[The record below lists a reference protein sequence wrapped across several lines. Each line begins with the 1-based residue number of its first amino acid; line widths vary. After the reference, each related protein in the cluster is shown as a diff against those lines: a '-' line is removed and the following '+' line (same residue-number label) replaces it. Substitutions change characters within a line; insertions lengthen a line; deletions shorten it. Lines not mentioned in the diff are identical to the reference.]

1 LERAERSRVDWGV
14 YSKSRAHGERAQPKP
29 DKRAG
34 TILVGLFAPLD
45 CAPEHRLLQGSR
57 HRPDHENRGSDASSV
72 LDVDAAGGEPNGAR
86 VRITDDL
93 ALHHGDLSARVRDS
107 DAHTHARD
115 PHGWGNLRVFGHED
129 AVCERDEHAHSVRS
143 ADVHALAESHSD
155 VYSHSD
161 VDALSNRDGH
171 LHGESDPDFHSD
183 PDRHG
188 DADCH
193 RTASFHPNA
202 DHHEYRDADGYT
214 PAHGYRDAH
223 GYTPA
228 HGYRDTHGDSN

>member
-1 LERAERSRVDWGV
+1 LERAERLRVDWGV
-14 YSKSRAHGERAQPKP
+14 YSESRAHGDRTQPKP
-29 DKRAG
+29 DRRAG
-34 TILVGLFAPLD
+34 TIRVGLFAPLH
-45 CAPEHRLLQGSR
+45 CAPEHRLLQGPR

-72 LDVDAAGGEPNGAR
+72 LDVDAPRSEPNGAR

-93 ALHHGDLSARVRDS
+93 ALHHGDLAARVRDG
-107 DAHTHARD
+107 DAHAYARD
-115 PHGWGNLRVFGHED
+115 PHGWGNLRVFGNED

-143 ADVHALAESHSD
+143 ADVHSLAESYSD
-155 VYSHSD
+155 VYGHSD
-161 VDALSNRDGH
+161 AAALPNRDGH

-183 PDRHG
+183 PHRDG

-214 PAHGYRDAH
+214 HANGYGDAH
-223 GYTPA
+223 GDSHTN
-228 HGYRDTHGDSN
+228 GYGDAHGDSN